1 MRIFSCYGLALS
13 VWAGVTDALAISEAT
28 KRRDAGYMYQPEPTP
43 IIAILDDLRHLA
55 LAKRQTTST
64 VITYSLVV
72 APDSTCGF
80 LSGSPGNAIKC
91 PYGDIC
97 SWEVAY
103 VKGVFC
109 GSTAYNRCVDRSEA
123 LDTKLC
129 DDVCQSNTYNL
140 LCTDIASPFCGT
152 YAYESGV
159 RDFRC
164 ATRSLTAPQ
173 SVSFLYDDQD
183 GRTFSTTFL
192 ADDITPSVVGET
204 AAPSSIES
212 SITSATADPTTT
224 TSEAPEPQKTGGGG
238 GSTNLGAIIGGAIGG
253 FVALS
258 LVVLGVIW
266 YWRHYRKNRE
276 TPAQQPV
283 GVPPPVVPQSPT
295 DHVPPMVQHYPK
307 SEVTSAT
314 QSDWRYSMATTQN
327 PSSPVSNVTWMGQPP
342 AEGLE
347 VYHAPPHD
355 GNYHR

>member
-1 MRIFSCYGLALS
+1 MRITFYYGLALDI
-13 VWAGVTDALAISEAT
+13 WAGVTYALAISEAT

-43 IIAILDDLRHLA
+43 IVAILDDLRHLA

-72 APDSTCGF
+72 SPDSTCGF

-91 PYGDIC
+91 PHGDIC
-97 SWEVAY
+97 SWEVAL
-103 VKGVFC
+103 
-109 GSTAYNRCVDRSEA
+109 EA
-123 LDTKLC
+123 LNTKLC

-140 LCTDIASPFCGT
+140 LCTDTASPFCGT
-152 YAYESGV
+152 YAFESGV

-164 ATRSLTAPQ
+164 ASRSLTAPQ
-173 SVSFLYDDQD
+173 SVSFLYDNQD

-192 ADDITPSVVGET
+192 ADDTTSSVAGET
-204 AAPSSIES
+204 AEPSSIES
-212 SITSATADPTTT
+212 SIASATADPTAT
-224 TSEAPEPQKTGGGG
+224 TSEAPESQKTGGGG
-238 GSTNLGAIIGGAIGG
+238 DNTNLGAIIGGAIGG

-258 LVVLGVIW
+258 LVVLGIIW
-266 YWRHYRKNRE
+266 YWRHYRNNRQ

-295 DHVPPMVQHYPK
+295 DNVPPMVQHYPK

-314 QSDWRYSMATTQN
+314 QSDWRHSMATTQN

-347 VYHAPPHD
+347 VYHAPPQY
-355 GNYHR
+355 GNYQR